1 MSDDTR
7 KGRCPREVW
16 KVQMIPIERQSEEAV
31 AVTRVAAAAKE
42 VQWASMSLEAHFNE
56 SGGKSAS
63 TLQLARLTAA
73 ISELQL
79 ARDALDALLAGRAS
93 RNLQ

>member
-7 KGRCPREVW
+7 KGRCPREVC

-42 VQWASMSLEAHFNE
+42 VQSASLSLEAYFNE
-56 SGGKSAS
+56 SGGNAAP
-63 TLQLARLTAA
+63 TVQLARLTAA
-73 ISELQL
+73 ISELQS

-93 RNLQ
+93 